1 MEPEYSDDEEL
12 LLKVIE
18 ALPRLKKYRL
28 SGPQLAFIERI
39 EKMQIAKSQA
49 QRQSLRAG

>member
-1 MEPEYSDDEEL
+1 MEWERSDDEEL

-18 ALPRLKKYRL
+18 ALPRLRKYRL
-28 SGPQLAFIERI
+28 SGPQMAFIERI
-39 EKMQIAKSQA
+39 EKMQVAQSQA